1 MDQTIN
7 GMVYSGRIKSTVR
20 GWNEQLDGKT
30 SGQGG
35 SIIASDGT
43 VYKKV
48 DDRLVQVLD
57 PRMKRIVRR
66 LEAKLINDGLV
77 EAPRMSAEAAA
88 EAKVSSWVAE
98 AEM

>member
-30 SGQGG
+30 SVQGG

-57 PRMKRIVRR
+57 PTMKRIVRR
-66 LEAKLINDGLV
+66 IEAKLINDGLV
-77 EAPRMSAEAAA
+77 DAPKMATEAAP
-88 EAKVSSWVAE
+88 EVRVSSCVAE